1 LGVWVFVR
9 WQAGKH
15 LKHTTHKN
23 TNTILKTGA
32 KVNKQNFSAQ
42 TLRLILERIYF
53 LGTSPAN
60 FQKHFME
67 NITELKSLL
76 AIPKDIV
83 ITTHRNPDGDA
94 IGSAL
99 GLQHYLE
106 QLGHTVKVAVPSEF
120 PMFLNWMPGTKDILV
135 YDLTQEDVKRVLE
148 KPDIVFCL
156 DFNSLERIDRMGELI
171 APLKCTKVLIDH
183 HLYPEP
189 FSDFELHDVT
199 ASSTSE
205 LVYDFILLMGDQR
218 LLNLD
223 IANCLFTGILT
234 DTGSFKYATSPKLFR
249 LAADLLELGVDD
261 NRIQNLVFN
270 SLDEKHL
277 RLLGYVLN
285 NRMEVLDEYRTA
297 IITLSK
303 QDYEKY
309 QISRGDTEGLV
320 NYLLQM
326 SNIVLATFIH
336 EQPTITKISLRSKGN
351 FSVQEIAKKHFRGGG
366 HKNASGGYSYIGLRP
381 TVKKF
386 KSILPEYKDLL
397 LNNDL

>member
-1 LGVWVFVR
+1 
-9 WQAGKH
+9 
-15 LKHTTHKN
+15 
-23 TNTILKTGA
+23 
-32 KVNKQNFSAQ
+32 
-42 TLRLILERIYF
+42 
-53 LGTSPAN
+53 
-60 FQKHFME
+60 ME
-67 NITELKSLL
+67 NLNELKSLL
-76 AIPKDIV
+76 SIPKDIV
-83 ITTHRNPDGDA
+83 ITSHRNPDGDA
-94 IGSAL
+94 IGSSL
-99 GLQHYLE
+99 GLQLYLE

-120 PMFLNWMPGTKDILV
+120 PHFLNWMPKSQDILIF
-135 YDLTQEDVKRVLE
+135 DLTQEAVKQVLE
-148 KPDIVFCL
+148 KPDLIFCL

-171 APLKCTKVLIDH
+171 APLKCPKVLIDH
-183 HLYPEP
+183 HLYPDP

-205 LVYDFILLMGDQR
+205 LVYDFIVMLGGKDLID
-218 LLNLD
+218 LD
-223 IANCLFTGILT
+223 TANCLFTGILT

-249 LAADLLELGVDD
+249 QVADLLELGVDD
-261 NRIQNLVFN
+261 TRIQNLVFN

-285 NRMEVLDEYRTA
+285 TRMEVLDEYRTA
-297 IITLSK
+297 ILTLSK
-303 QDYEKY
+303 QDYEKF

-326 SNIVLATFIH
+326 SNIVMAIFIH

-386 KSILPEYKDLL
+386 KSILPEYKELL

>member
-1 LGVWVFVR
+1 
-9 WQAGKH
+9 
-15 LKHTTHKN
+15 
-23 TNTILKTGA
+23 
-32 KVNKQNFSAQ
+32 
-42 TLRLILERIYF
+42 
-53 LGTSPAN
+53 
-60 FQKHFME
+60 ME
-67 NITELKSLL
+67 NINELKSLL
-76 AIPKDIV
+76 SIPKDIV

-94 IGSAL
+94 IGSSL
-99 GLQHYLE
+99 GLRHYLE

-120 PMFLNWMPGTKDILV
+120 PHFLNWMPGTKDILV
-135 YDLTQEDVKRVLE
+135 YDTGQEEVKKVLE
-148 KPDIVFCL
+148 KPDMVFCL
-156 DFNSLERIDRMGELI
+156 DFNSLERIDKMGELI
-171 APLKCTKVLIDH
+171 AQLKTKIVLIDH

-189 FSDFELHDVT
+189 FYDFEMHDVI

-205 LVYDFILLMGDQR
+205 LVYDFINLLGDKR
-218 LLNLD
+218 LINLD
-223 IANCLFTGILT
+223 VADCLFTGILT

-249 LAADLLELGVDD
+249 LVADLLELGVDD

-270 SLDEKHL
+270 SLEEKHL
-277 RLLGYVLN
+277 RLLGHVLD

-297 IITLSK
+297 IITLTK

-309 QISRGDTEGLV
+309 KISRGDTEGLV

-326 SNIVLATFIH
+326 SNVALAIFIH

>member
-1 LGVWVFVR
+1 
-9 WQAGKH
+9 
-15 LKHTTHKN
+15 
-23 TNTILKTGA
+23 
-32 KVNKQNFSAQ
+32 
-42 TLRLILERIYF
+42 
-53 LGTSPAN
+53 
-60 FQKHFME
+60 ME
-67 NITELKSLL
+67 NINELKSLL
-76 AIPKDIV
+76 SIPKDIV

-94 IGSAL
+94 IGSSL
-99 GLQHYLE
+99 GLRHYLE

-120 PMFLNWMPGTKDILV
+120 PHFLNWMPGTKDILV
-135 YDLTQEDVKRVLE
+135 YDTGQEEVKRALE
-148 KPDIVFCL
+148 KPDMVFCL
-156 DFNSLERIDRMGELI
+156 DFNSLERIDKMGELI
-171 APLKCTKVLIDH
+171 AQLKTKIVLIDH

-189 FSDFELHDVT
+189 FYDFEMHDVT

-205 LVYDFILLMGDQR
+205 LVFDFINLLGDKR
-218 LLNLD
+218 LINLD
-223 IANCLFTGILT
+223 VADCLFTGILT

-249 LAADLLELGVDD
+249 LVADLLELGVDD

-270 SLDEKHL
+270 SLEEKHL
-277 RLLGYVLN
+277 RLLGHVLD

-297 IITLSK
+297 IITLTK

-309 QISRGDTEGLV
+309 KISRGDTEGLV

-326 SNIVLATFIH
+326 SNVALAIFIH

>member
-1 LGVWVFVR
+1 
-9 WQAGKH
+9 
-15 LKHTTHKN
+15 
-23 TNTILKTGA
+23 
-32 KVNKQNFSAQ
+32 
-42 TLRLILERIYF
+42 
-53 LGTSPAN
+53 
-60 FQKHFME
+60 ME
-67 NITELKSLL
+67 NINELKSLL
-76 AIPKDIV
+76 SIPKDIV

-94 IGSAL
+94 IGSSL
-99 GLQHYLE
+99 GLRHYLE

-120 PMFLNWMPGTKDILV
+120 PHFLNWMPGTKDILV
-135 YDLTQEDVKRVLE
+135 YDTGQEEVKKVLE
-148 KPDIVFCL
+148 KPDMVFCL
-156 DFNSLERIDRMGELI
+156 DFNSLERIDKMGELI
-171 APLKCTKVLIDH
+171 AQLKTKIVLIDH

-189 FSDFELHDVT
+189 FYDFEMHDVT

-205 LVYDFILLMGDQR
+205 LVYDFINLLGDKR
-218 LLNLD
+218 LINLD
-223 IANCLFTGILT
+223 VADCLFTGILT

-249 LAADLLELGVDD
+249 LVADLLELGVDD

-270 SLDEKHL
+270 SLEEKHL
-277 RLLGYVLN
+277 RLLGHVLD

-297 IITLSK
+297 IITLTK

-309 QISRGDTEGLV
+309 KISRGDTEGLV

-326 SNIVLATFIH
+326 SNVALAIFIH

>member
-1 LGVWVFVR
+1 
-9 WQAGKH
+9 
-15 LKHTTHKN
+15 
-23 TNTILKTGA
+23 
-32 KVNKQNFSAQ
+32 
-42 TLRLILERIYF
+42 
-53 LGTSPAN
+53 
-60 FQKHFME
+60 ME
-67 NITELKSLL
+67 NINELKSLL

-99 GLQHYLE
+99 GLLHYLE
-106 QLGHTVKVAVPSEF
+106 QLGHTVKIAVPSEF
-120 PMFLNWMPGTKDILV
+120 PHFLNWMPGTKDVLI

-171 APLKCTKVLIDH
+171 SELKCPKVLIDH

-189 FSDFELHDVT
+189 FSDFELHDET

-205 LVYDFILLMGDQR
+205 LVYDFVVLLGDKQ
-218 LLNLD
+218 LINHKMAD
-223 IANCLFTGILT
+223 CLFTGILT

-249 LAADLLELGVDD
+249 LVAELLELGVDD

-270 SLDEKHL
+270 SLEEKHL
-277 RLLGYVLN
+277 RLLGHVLN
-285 NRMEVLDEYRTA
+285 DRMEVLDEYRTA

-303 QDYEKY
+303 EDYDKF

-326 SNIVLATFIH
+326 SNVVMAIFIH

>member
-1 LGVWVFVR
+1 
-9 WQAGKH
+9 
-15 LKHTTHKN
+15 
-23 TNTILKTGA
+23 
-32 KVNKQNFSAQ
+32 
-42 TLRLILERIYF
+42 
-53 LGTSPAN
+53 
-60 FQKHFME
+60 ME
-67 NITELKSLL
+67 NINELKSLL
-76 AIPKDIV
+76 SIPKDIV

-94 IGSAL
+94 IGSSL
-99 GLQHYLE
+99 GLRHYLE

-120 PMFLNWMPGTKDILV
+120 PHFLNWMPGTKDILV
-135 YDLTQEDVKRVLE
+135 YDTGQEEVKKVLE
-148 KPDIVFCL
+148 KPDMVFCL
-156 DFNSLERIDRMGELI
+156 DFNSLERIDKMGELI
-171 APLKCTKVLIDH
+171 AQLKTKIVLIDH

-189 FSDFELHDVT
+189 FYDFEMHDVT

-205 LVYDFILLMGDQR
+205 LVYDFINLLGDKR
-218 LLNLD
+218 LINLD
-223 IANCLFTGILT
+223 VADCLFTGILT

-249 LAADLLELGVDD
+249 LVVDLLELGVDD

-270 SLDEKHL
+270 SLEEKHL
-277 RLLGYVLN
+277 RLLGHVLD

-297 IITLSK
+297 IITLTK

-309 QISRGDTEGLV
+309 KISRGDTEGLV

-326 SNIVLATFIH
+326 SNVALAIFIH